1 MDGWHTFEIQRFSK
15 IKDEYFNLD
24 RCLKI
29 ELLFLLFVH
38 GILAWFEWMYLS
50 FEDIL
55 EFMVSNDVAEEQLL
69 LELGILIWSTSPVR
83 LEDKYESCLRVL
95 GGFTSPIKL
104 EQTVE
109 REFVEPPF
117 PIKIERFWRSSTG
130 RSESLSL
137 FNRKQRS
144 DTIALDS
151 KATIDNE
158 PKMLIIDMITLKMGG
173 FFELNKMAYC

>member
-1 MDGWHTFEIQRFSK
+1 MPENKVIIFEGS
-15 IKDEYFNLD
+15 
-24 RCLKI
+24 
-29 ELLFLLFVH
+29 H

-55 EFMVSNDVAEEQLL
+55 EFKVSNDVAEEQLL
-69 LELGILIWSTSPVR
+69 LEFAILIWSTSPVR
-83 LEDKYESCLRVL
+83 LEDKYESWRRVL
-95 GGFTSPIKL
+95 GGFVSQVKL
-104 EQTVE
+104 EQTVD
-109 REFVEPPF
+109 REFAETPF

-151 KATIDNE
+151 KATIDKE
-158 PKMLIIDMITLKMGG
+158 PKMLIIDMITLKMRGS
-173 FFELNKMAYC
+173 FEFNCIL